1 MILTDA
7 LTRAH
12 GQVIEFSSHAADAG
26 AQSLPSIR
34 PLQAPLGHP
43 GTIGPWAGAPGKI
56 CDAKRVGSFEHFFRG
71 SVIPCYPCLW
81 FLYRFCC

>member
-1 MILTDA
+1 MFLSTLNELTFVLFCVLLVNNLSDHLFGLVIVIFITLTDA

-34 PLQAPLGHP
+34 PLQAPLG
-43 GTIGPWAGAPGKI
+43 
-56 CDAKRVGSFEHFFRG
+56 
-71 SVIPCYPCLW
+71 L
-81 FLYRFCC
+81 